1 MGRPQS
7 KTLPKWGEFLIGL
20 GVYEEK
26 RNFLRARADI
36 VDEAVISTED
46 FKLYQGKLVKQD
58 SWWKVPGT
66 ASMQAAPG
74 DCQ

>member
-7 KTLPKWGEFLIGL
+7 KTLPNWGEFLIEL

-26 RNFLRARADI
+26 RNCLPAGADI
-36 VDEAVISTED
+36 VDEAVISTEG
-46 FKLYQGKLVKQD
+46 FKSYQGKPVKQD

-66 ASMQAAPG
+66 TSMQAAPG

>member
-1 MGRPQS
+1 MGRSQS
-7 KTLPKWGEFLIGL
+7 KTLPNWGEFLIGL

-26 RNFLRARADI
+26 RNCLPAGADI
-36 VDEAVISTED
+36 VDEAVISTES
-46 FKLYQGKLVKQD
+46 FKSYQGKPVKQD

-66 ASMQAAPG
+66 DSMQAAPG